1 MTTLFFYRHLDDLAK
16 KGSILFQL
24 RNSNEWI
31 TSVAGPDHIVADLDS
46 RDKKI

>member
-1 MTTLFFYRHLDDLAK
+1 MIWLK
-16 KGSILFQL
+16 KGSILFQM

-46 RDKKI
+46 RDKKFKLKTPVMAC